1 MPRRRPRGRRRT
13 PEVHTAGH
21 SGARRRG
28 LELVRAGL
36 DRPPEAILRQLIAS
50 DERPD
55 VYSLNDA
62 LGLTCIDE
70 QYFASIPGL
79 RGRLV
84 RRLPLV
90 VAQAVE
96 VVRARSDV
104 DVVIS
109 WSEAVAVPMALL
121 MLLLPR
127 RPAHVGIFSWL
138 SSPKKAW
145 PLWLLK
151 DGIDRFVVHPPLQ
164 HRFAI
169 ERLGLSPEQ
178 APGGLR
184 WWVDTKFWR
193 PTDNTGAMIC
203 CVGREMRDY
212 STFIEAIRP
221 LGIPCHIAAGAVT
234 TKASN
239 PWLRTDGRDLPA
251 GLSLGTKSPDQLR
264 ELYRHSR
271 FVVIPLLSSDTDN
284 GITTALE
291 AFAMGRPVIC
301 TDTPSQVGVLEHG
314 VNCLRVPPEDPLALR
329 QAIERLWSDPVLC
342 FQMGRAG
349 RELVER
355 RHNIQ
360 QWVDGVGTVVASAI
374 ASRCDQA
381 AQSVA

>member
-1 MPRRRPRGRRRT
+1 VPATKQLKRQERAAAR
-13 PEVHTAGH
+13 PEV
-21 SGARRRG
+21 RRRG

-36 DRPPEAILRQLIAS
+36 DRPPEATLRQLIEL
-50 DERPD
+50 DQRPE

-70 QYFASIPGL
+70 QYFALIPGL
-79 RGRLV
+79 RGQLL

-90 VAQAVE
+90 VAQALE
-96 VVRARSDV
+96 VFRNRSDI
-104 DVVIS
+104 DVVVS

-121 MLLLPR
+121 MLFLPR

-138 SSPKKAW
+138 SKPKKAV

-151 DGIDRFVVHPPLQ
+151 GGIDRFVVHPPLQ
-164 HRFAI
+164 HRFAM
-169 ERLGLSPEQ
+169 ERLGLSPER

-193 PTDNTGAMIC
+193 PTEDPGDMIC

-212 STFIEAIRP
+212 PTLIQAIGP
-221 LGIPCHIAAGAVT
+221 LAIPCHIAAGAVT

-239 PWLRTDGRDLPA
+239 PWLRTGESDLPI
-251 GLSLGTKSPDQLR
+251 GLSLGAKAPDQLR
-264 ELYRHSR
+264 QLYERSR
-271 FVVIPLLSSDTDN
+271 FVVIPLLASDTDN

-291 AFAMGRPVIC
+291 AFAMGKPVIC
-301 TDTPSQVGVLEHG
+301 TDTPGQVGVLEDG

-329 QAIERLWSDPVLC
+329 QAIERLWSDPDLC
-342 FQMGRAG
+342 VQMGAAG

-360 QWVDGVGTVVASAI
+360 QWVDGVGAVVASAI
-374 ASRCDQA
+374 AERSPGRVTA
-381 AQSVA
+381 SGA